1 MTNHL
6 FLFTIGPVQSFIAQA
21 RKTRDL
27 YAGSHILNDLVCIG
41 IETLQKVFTNK
52 EIIFPSTKKGIN
64 KDSLPN
70 RFIAK
75 VSADTSE
82 LNTKGKDIES
92 AVRARW
98 IGIAKE
104 SLRESMENV
113 EWTNAVEEQIS
124 GLLDVHWVF
133 QEIDDRS
140 SLPYAEAYEKIERMG
155 GAIKNIRQFTQYQY
169 NGYGEIGRKCSVDGI
184 NNVLFY
190 KKKSKEDKIPN
201 NAQEVHSFMLNP
213 GEGLSAVS
221 FTKRFY
227 GWNVI
232 DKFPS
237 TSEVALL
244 EDFKKLPEGF
254 RKCYENLFSQGK
266 DIVKTCQEIVKKGW
280 VKEITAIGIDD
291 ELDWNNK
298 LPWNNQFDA
307 HYYFEDNLNAK
318 NIPNTSQLK
327 LLKQLQNLVKLD
339 LKTRYYAVVL
349 FDGDHMGKWLSGE
362 YIRDQAKLEVFHKA
376 LSESLGAFAKYA
388 KDYLAIKNDKNDN
401 GKTVY
406 AGGDDFLGFVN
417 IHHLFPV
424 MRHLREQF
432 DELVNQPLI
441 EYKKT
446 GEDLTFSAGIVIAHY
461 KTPFSEVLKKAR
473 EVEKA
478 AKKQGDRN
486 AFGIA
491 VMKHSGEIQQAV
503 YKWDR
508 DEKSPY
514 GCSNWDALERI
525 YIEIDSDTGNFSN
538 TFIQNLSIEI
548 AELSGVSMASFSND
562 RNGRK
567 LQDEVIPCE
576 IRRLVSRSWKV
587 QGQRDNESINQVI
600 ECVKKLWEGNHKT
613 GESLPQNFIHSLHI
627 ADFMTRKTNQ

>member
-27 YAGSHILNDLVCIG
+27 YAGSQILNDLVCIG

-52 EIIFPSTKKGIN
+52 EIIFPSTKNGIN

-124 GLLDVHWVF
+124 GLLDIHWVF

-227 GWNVI
+227 KRNDI

-266 DIVKTCQEIVKKGW
+266 DIVKTCQEVVKKGW
-280 VKEITAIGIDD
+280 QKEITAIGIDN
-291 ELDWNNK
+291 ELD
-298 LPWNNQFDA
+298 WNNQFDA

-318 NIPNTSQLK
+318 NIPNPSQLK

-362 YIRDQAKLEVFHKA
+362 YIRDQANLEVFHKA

-432 DELVNQPLI
+432 DELVNRQLT
-441 EYKKT
+441 EYKMS

-486 AFGIA
+486 AFGIS

-508 DEKSPY
+508 DENSAS
-514 GCSNWDALERI
+514 GCSNWEALERI
-525 YIEIDSDTGNFSN
+525 YNELKNDGGHFSN
-538 TFIQNLSIEI
+538 KFIQSLTTEI
-548 AELSGVSMASFSND
+548 TGLSGVSMADFFSS
-562 RNGRK
+562 RNGRR
-567 LQDEVIPCE
+567 LQEKIIPVE
-576 IRRLVSRSWKV
+576 IKRLIGKSWKE
-587 QGQRDNESINQVI
+587 QGNEDENILDQVT
-600 ECVKKLWEGNHKT
+600 KSTTQLWDEAFCMDGN
-613 GESLPQNFIHSLHI
+613 SPQNFIHALHI
-627 ADFMTRKTNQ
+627 ADFMTRKTNQEQ

>member
-27 YAGSHILNDLVCIG
+27 YSGSQILNDLVWMG
-41 IETLQKVFTNK
+41 IQTFQDVFPDG
-52 EIIFPSTKKGIN
+52 EIIFPFTKRVIN

-75 VSADTSE
+75 VSADISE
-82 LNTKGKDIES
+82 LDTKGKDIQS

-113 EWTNAVEEQIS
+113 EWTNAVEAQIS
-124 GLLDVHWVF
+124 GLLDIHWVF

-140 SLPYAEAYEKIERMG
+140 SLPYAAAYEKIERMG

-184 NNVLFY
+184 NNLLFY

-201 NAQEVHSFMLNP
+201 NAQEVYSFMLNP

-227 GWNVI
+227 KQNDI

-244 EDFKKLPEGF
+244 EDFKNIPDGLRE
-254 RKCYENLFSQGK
+254 CYKNLFSQSNSDIIKACQDIIKNGWQDKIRLVNPMVK
-266 DIVKTCQEIVKKGW
+266 D
-280 VKEITAIGIDD
+280 
-291 ELDWNNK
+291 
-298 LPWNNQFDA
+298 WNNQFDA
-307 HYYFEDNLNAK
+307 HYYFKENLNIR
-318 NIPNTSQLK
+318 NIPNEEQLE
-327 LLKQLQNLVKLD
+327 LLKQLHGSIEPY
-339 LKTRYYAVVL
+339 LKTRYYAVIL
-349 FDGDHMGKWLSGE
+349 FDGDYMGKWLSGE
-362 YIRDQAKLEVFHKA
+362 NIRDRANLEVFHKN

-388 KDYLAIKNDKNDN
+388 KDYLDLKNGN

-424 MRHLREQF
+424 MRHLREKF
-432 DELVNQPLI
+432 YELVNQPLI

-478 AKKQGDRN
+478 AKRQGDRN

-503 YKWDR
+503 YKWDG
-508 DEKSPY
+508 DENSAS
-514 GCSNWDALERI
+514 GCSNWGALEHI
-525 YIEIDSDTGNFSN
+525 YNELSNDGGHFSN
-538 TFIQNLSIEI
+538 KFIQSLTSEI
-548 AELSGVSMASFSND
+548 TGLSGVSMADFFSS
-562 RNGRK
+562 RNGRR
-567 LQDEVIPCE
+567 LQEKIIPVEIKRLIGKSLKEQENKDENI
-576 IRRLVSRSWKV
+576 I
-587 QGQRDNESINQVI
+587 DQVT
-600 ECVKKLWEGNHKT
+600 KSATQLWDKAFCLDEN
-613 GESLPQNFIHSLHI
+613 SPQNFIHTLHI